1 MKAVVLSQQVIT
13 QLLFILMSVTCWFFL
28 MIFDPYLMPRPLSVL
43 KYNESAII
51 IFSKSTYET
60 FALVSQLKSAVVVC
74 YAMVGQ
80 ISFTVLF
87 VEFFWRDHVVSKS
100 KYKI

>member
-1 MKAVVLSQQVIT
+1 
-13 QLLFILMSVTCWFFL
+13 

-60 FALVSQLKSAVVVC
+60 FALVSQLKICSGGLLRYGGAN
-74 YAMVGQ
+74 
-80 ISFTVLF
+80 
-87 VEFFWRDHVVSKS
+87 
-100 KYKI
+100 